1 MAEAHRRPV
10 WLRPEVAGAMYKAV
24 ASVDQVAQ
32 EEGEGAE
39 ALVAVAVEAADL
51 DLVADLRGDVAARA
65 VDPADPVGLAAIASP
80 T

>member
-10 WLRPEVAGAMYKAV
+10 WLRPEVAGATHKAV

-32 EEGEGAE
+32 EEVEGAE
-39 ALVAVAVEAADL
+39 GSVEEAVEAADR
-51 DLVADLRGDVAARA
+51 DLVVDLRGDVAARA
-65 VDPADPVGLAAIASP
+65 VDPADPVGPAEIASP

>member
-1 MAEAHRRPV
+1 
-10 WLRPEVAGAMYKAV
+10 MYKAV
-24 ASVDQVAQ
+24 ASVDPVAQ

>member
-10 WLRPEVAGAMYKAV
+10 WLRPEVAGATHKAV

-39 ALVAVAVEAADL
+39 GSVAVAVEAADL
-51 DLVADLRGDVAARA
+51 DLVVDLRGDVAARA
-65 VDPADPVGLAAIASP
+65 VDPADPVDRAEIASP